1 MAEMLW
7 YKAWLETRS
16 RFLVALVGMTLI
28 CAYAVFDGDRTTYSY
43 TGTSGSNGVWHS
55 THSLLVLMWVLAITL
70 LSMGGL
76 LREKASGASAF
87 TLALPVPRTQLI
99 GVRIGMCLG
108 QGVTLAI
115 IPWIAIYTADA
126 IFGRT
131 HSLPQAVFR
140 VVLLLGGGPIFV
152 ALAILV
158 SSLVE
163 GEYTAPVVC
172 FGVVVV
178 VSIALADPPLRAY
191 NPWSFMAGS
200 EYLTKPSMLL
210 AEPIPWAHVAANLAV
225 AAVLIL
231 VAVGSLRKRDLT

>member
-1 MAEMLW
+1 MLW

-16 RFLVALVGMTLI
+16 RFLISLVGITLI
-28 CAYAVFDGDRTTYSY
+28 CAYVVFHGDRNTYTY
-43 TGTSGSNGVWHS
+43 TDVNWFNGVWHG
-55 THSLLVLMWVLAITL
+55 THSMLVLMWILATTL

-87 TLALPVPRTQLI
+87 TLALPVRRTRLI
-99 GVRIGMCLG
+99 GVRIAVCLA
-108 QGVTLAI
+108 QSVILAVV
-115 IPWIAIYTADA
+115 PWSAIYTVDA
-126 IFGRT
+126 IFGRA

-140 VVLLLGGGPIFV
+140 VVLMLGGGMIFL

-178 VSIALADPPLRAY
+178 LSVALADPPLRAY
-191 NPWSFMAGS
+191 NPWIFMTGS
-200 EYLTKPSMLL
+200 EYLKKPVMLL
-210 AEPIPWAHVAANLAV
+210 VGPIPWSHVAGNLAV

-231 VAVGSLRKRDLT
+231 LAVGSVRKRDLT